1 MQRKY
6 EEECASN
13 VCAAQS
19 ENGSILASHTRW
31 IKTMGK
37 ERAKPGGPQL
47 YNTKYQTL
55 QKYNNLSDTE

>member
-1 MQRKY
+1 
-6 EEECASN
+6 
-13 VCAAQS
+13 
-19 ENGSILASHTRW
+19 
-31 IKTMGK
+31 MGK